1 MTKKIGARLDL
12 RISQMKSTP
21 VEGEQ
26 LVFTLAE
33 RKDIERRSAK
43 LAALVARDLW
53 QRRQSCK
60 L

>member
-1 MTKKIGARLDL
+1 MTQKVGARLNL
-12 RISQMKSTP
+12 RVSQMKSTP
-21 VEGEQ
+21 VEGEK
-26 LVFTLAE
+26 LAFTLAE

-60 L
+60 S